1 MRGGQRQNQPGQI
14 AEDFFLRCDPAVLNQ
29 RVGILFQFDIGN
41 GQKAV
46 EAHLP
51 VKVALKRMQQ
61 RPIEYPVT
69 TLNLCLSGDGLQW
82 MQSLIRALK
91 QIKRHS
97 RPQVCGQI
105 LNMNL
110 QPVLGS
116 AQKSISDADLHRVFK
131 LTNIPR
137 EMCGFQ
143 RMIGQIA
150 DQD

>member
-1 MRGGQRQNQPGQI
+1 
-14 AEDFFLRCDPAVLNQ
+14 
-29 RVGILFQFDIGN
+29 
-41 GQKAV
+41 
-46 EAHLP
+46 
-51 VKVALKRMQQ
+51 
-61 RPIEYPVT
+61 
-69 TLNLCLSGDGLQW
+69 

-116 AQKSISDADLHRVFK
+116 AQKSISDADSSPCFQADQHS
-131 LTNIPR
+131 R